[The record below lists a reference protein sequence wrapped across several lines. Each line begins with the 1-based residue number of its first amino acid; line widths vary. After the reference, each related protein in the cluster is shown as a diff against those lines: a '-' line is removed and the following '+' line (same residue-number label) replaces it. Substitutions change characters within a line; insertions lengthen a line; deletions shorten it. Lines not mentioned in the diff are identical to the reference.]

1 MLNNVYL
8 CIKGTLKETLNSFW
22 FYEDRKD
29 DTPFSHRE
37 KHLCH
42 LSFMLL
48 GKSADLKESFKNK
61 ETR

>member
-1 MLNNVYL
+1 MMSWFCSIEKPCQFSIYVYWL
-8 CIKGTLKETLNSFW
+8 
-22 FYEDRKD
+22 YEDRKD

-42 LSFMLL
+42 LIFMFL